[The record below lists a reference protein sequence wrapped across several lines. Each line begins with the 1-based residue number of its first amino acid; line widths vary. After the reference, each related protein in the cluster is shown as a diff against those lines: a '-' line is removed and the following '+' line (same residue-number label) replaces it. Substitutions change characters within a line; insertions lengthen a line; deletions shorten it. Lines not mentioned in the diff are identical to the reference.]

1 MYELKTMARGE
12 IKYLIEYCG
21 KHCVFQVV
29 VWSGLV
35 FLCQVLGQSTECVE
49 GLRGAPA
56 TPEMNQVCTLI
67 LFIILL
73 IHLVLKDQNN

>member
-35 FLCQVLGQSTECVE
+35 FLCQVLGQSSECVE
-49 GLRGAPA
+49 GLRRAPA
-56 TPEMNQVCTLI
+56 TPGMNQVCTLI
-67 LFIILL
+67 VFVILL
-73 IHLVLKDQNN
+73 INLKDQNN